1 MPICCKQGLAFVA
14 PDASALLI
22 FHSHNSSCA
31 SVLQVLGWLKAL
43 GVKQEYLFPRV
54 LCPCPAIL
62 LQDIT
67 KQLQPIVSHLTS
79 LGLEPQHVMRMA
91 CVHPELLLISVDAQL
106 QPLISYLEGLGCSTC
121 QVARL
126 LQEVPQA
133 LGSRPPQALF
143 GARVE
148 ALRKLGIS
156 AQELR
161 QITARSTAWLTMKGA
176 PHEQITHLKEDMEFT
191 TEQVRGCCMWRTCK
205 AVWLC
210 GRVQLLHYSCVS

>member
-1 MPICCKQGLAFVA
+1 MCVITTANLLLA
-14 PDASALLI
+14 P
-22 FHSHNSSCA
+22 CRK
-31 SVLQVLGWLKAL
+31 LQVLGWLKAL

-54 LCPCPAIL
+54 LCTCPAIL

-67 KQLQPIVSHLTS
+67 TQLQPIVSHLTS

-133 LGSRPPQALF
+133 LGSRPPATLF

-148 ALRKLGIS
+148 ALQKVGIS

-161 QITARSTAWLTMKGA
+161 QVTARSTAWLTMKGA
-176 PHEQITHLKEDMEFT
+176 PHEQIAHLKEDMGFT
-191 TEQVRGCCMWRTCK
+191 TEQVRGCCTCSS
-205 AVWLC
+205 LP
-210 GRVQLLHYSCVS
+210 G